1 MHQQLT
7 DGLDQLGLSLDGLAD
22 KLNAYLDLLVF
33 WNKTY
38 NLTAIKNRDDMV
50 VRHILD
56 SLAPHAYFQHKP
68 LLDIGTGAGLPGIPL
83 LLAGV
88 VPSVGLVETNNK
100 KARFMREVA
109 RQLNLDAATVF
120 QARCETLSAE
130 HAAPQVTSRAFAS
143 LHDMVHWCAH
153 LLADGG
159 QFIALKGPGVDDEL
173 TQLPEGFTCTGKHPV
188 TVPFE
193 DSQRFVAVIERI
205 SG

>member
-1 MHQQLT
+1 MNNALT
-7 DGLDQLGLSLDGLAD
+7 EGLEALGLFSDELAD
-22 KLNAYLDLLVF
+22 KLNAYLDLLML

-38 NLTAIKNRDDMV
+38 NLTAIKQRDEMV

-56 SLAPHAYFQHKP
+56 SLAPHAYFSHTP

-143 LHDMVHWCAH
+143 LQDMIAWCAH
-153 LLADGG
+153 LLAEGG
-159 QFIALKGPGVDDEL
+159 RFIALKGPSVDDEL
-173 TQLPEGFTCTGKHPV
+173 AELPDGFTCTGKHPV
-188 TVPFE
+188 TVPFD